1 MKKFL
6 FLFIAAL
13 SLTACEIDDDG
24 PGTVQVIAEVVDT
37 TLPESLE
44 EGKLYDFKITYL
56 LPDAC
61 HTGIGVQAMREG
73 SGEVERRK
81 IYVAGVA
88 SRPAN
93 QTTCNLEDD
102 DLEVEGS
109 FSMRIEGDEP
119 YTFYLW
125 TGVDVDGKSVYNE
138 VVVPVGEEEPTTP
151 EE

>member
-13 SLTACEIDDDG
+13 SLTACDVDDDG
-24 PGTVQVIAEVVDT
+24 PGTVQVLAEVTDAD
-37 TLPESLE
+37 LPEFFE
-44 EGKLYDFKITYL
+44 KDKLYDIKITYL

-73 SGEVERRK
+73 SGEAERRK
-81 IYVAGVA
+81 IYVGGVA

-93 QTTCNLEDD
+93 QTTCNLEED

-109 FSMRIEGDEP
+109 FSMRVDSDQP

-125 TGVDVDGKSVYNE
+125 TGVDVDGESVYDE
-138 VVVPVGEEEPTTP
+138 VVVPVGEEEPATP
-151 EE
+151 QE